1 MGLRHSGRL
10 KILSR
15 ELQVGAIPLRII
27 SHRGNLSGP
36 DKSTENSSKQVDL
49 VLSLGLECEIDVWY
63 VNGEMLLGHDSPKE
77 MVSLEWLD
85 SRSSK
90 LWIHCKNLESLDYFS
105 STSSKLNYFW
115 HQTDDY
121 SLTSLGYIW
130 TYPGKPLSPMS
141 ILVLPELYSDLSEES
156 LHLDDR
162 KLYGICSDY
171 VSKVL

>member
-15 ELQVGAIPLRII
+15 ESQIGAILLRII

-36 DKSTENSSKQVDL
+36 DKLTENSSKQVDL

-63 VNGEMLLGHDSPKE
+63 VNREILLGHDSPKE
-77 MVSLEWLD
+77 VVSLKWLD

-90 LWIHCKNLESLDYFS
+90 LWIHCKNLESLDFFS
-105 STSSKLNYFW
+105 STSSELNYFW
-115 HQTDDY
+115 HQNDDY

-130 TYPGKPLSPMS
+130 AYPGKPLSPMS
-141 ILVLPELYSDLSEES
+141 ILVLPELYIDISKES
-156 LHLDDR
+156 LHLGNR
-162 KLYGICSDY
+162 KFLGVCSDH
-171 VSKVL
+171 VTKVI

>member
-10 KILSR
+10 KILFR
-15 ELQVGAIPLRII
+15 ELQIGANLLRII

-49 VLSLGLECEIDVWY
+49 VLSLGLECEIDVWC

-77 MVSLEWLD
+77 MVPLEWLD

-105 STSSKLNYFW
+105 STSSELNYFW

-130 TYPGKPLSPMS
+130 AYPGKPLSPRS
-141 ILVLPELYSDLSEES
+141 ILVLPELYTDLSEES
-156 LHLDDR
+156 LYLGDR